1 MSSPR
6 FFSDVPLTSNSSITL
21 PATAANHAI
30 KVLRLQVG
38 DALRLFNGDGHD
50 YSAEIETIR
59 KNEVI
64 VKTGQAIAVSNESR
78 LKITLAQGISAG
90 DRMDFT
96 IQKSVE
102 LGIHAIQPISCQ
114 RSVVKL
120 SGDRADKRR
129 EHWQNVAIS
138 ACEQSGRAFLPEVG
152 QATSLA
158 KWLSSA
164 PPFATR
170 ITLDPLASTR
180 LQDLPL
186 PQGPI
191 CLLIGPEGGLTS
203 EEIAMAASQGFTGV
217 QLGPRILRTETA
229 ALAALAA
236 INTVWGDF

>member
-6 FFSDVPLTSNSSITL
+6 FFSDVPLAMNSSITL

-38 DALRLFNGDGHD
+38 DGLRLFNGDGLD
-50 YSAEIETIR
+50 YNAEIEVIR

-64 VKTGQAIAVSNESR
+64 VKTGLAAAVSNESN

-102 LGIHAIQPISCQ
+102 LGVHAIQPISCQ

-152 QATSLA
+152 PASSLST
-158 KWLSSA
+158 WLSSA
-164 PPFATR
+164 PTFTIR
-170 ITLDPLASTR
+170 ITLDPLANTR
-180 LQDLPL
+180 LQDLPI
-186 PQGPI
+186 PQGPV
-191 CLLIGPEGGLTS
+191 CLLIGPEGGLTAD
-203 EEIAMAASQGFTGV
+203 EIAMAASQGFTGV
-217 QLGPRILRTETA
+217 RLGPRILRTETA
-229 ALAALAA
+229 ALATLAA
-236 INTVWGDF
+236 IHTLWGDF

>member
-6 FFSDVPLTSNSSITL
+6 FFSDVPLTSNSSINL

-38 DALRLFNGDGHD
+38 DTLRLFNGDGHD

-64 VKTGQAIAVSNESR
+64 VKTGQAAAVSNESR

-138 ACEQSGRAFLPEVG
+138 ACEQSGRAYLPEVG

-158 KWLSSA
+158 K
-164 PPFATR
+164 
-170 ITLDPLASTR
+170 
-180 LQDLPL
+180 
-186 PQGPI
+186 
-191 CLLIGPEGGLTS
+191 
-203 EEIAMAASQGFTGV
+203 
-217 QLGPRILRTETA
+217 
-229 ALAALAA
+229 
-236 INTVWGDF
+236 

>member
-6 FFSDVPLTSNSSITL
+6 FFSDVPLTSHSTITL
-21 PATAANHAI
+21 PAAAANHAI

-38 DALRLFNGDGHD
+38 DTLRLFNGDGHD
-50 YSAEIETIR
+50 YSASIEAIS
-59 KNEVI
+59 KHEVI
-64 VKTGQAIAVSNESR
+64 VKTGQATALSNEPA

-129 EHWQNVAIS
+129 EHWQNVATS

-158 KWLSSA
+158 KWLAGA
-164 PPFATR
+164 PSFATR
-170 ITLDPLASTR
+170 ITLDPLATTR
-180 LQDLPL
+180 LQDLPT
-186 PQGPI
+186 PSGPI
-191 CLLIGPEGGLTS
+191 CLLIGPEGGLTE
-203 EEIAMAASQGFTGV
+203 EEIALAKSQGFTGV
-217 QLGPRILRTETA
+217 RLGPRILRTETA
-229 ALAALAA
+229 ALATLAA
-236 INTVWGDF
+236 IHALWGDF

>member
-6 FFSDVPLTSNSSITL
+6 FFSDVPLTSNSAITL
-21 PATAANHAI
+21 PPTAANHAI

-38 DALRLFNGDGHD
+38 DTLRLFNGDGHD
-50 YSAEIETIR
+50 YSAEIVDIR
-59 KNEVI
+59 KNAVI
-64 VKTGQAIAVSNESR
+64 VNTGQATQINNEPA

-120 SGDRADKRR
+120 AGERADKRR

-152 QATSLA
+152 PALSLA
-158 KWLSSA
+158 KWLASA

-170 ITLDPLASTR
+170 ITLDPLASMR
-180 LQDLPL
+180 LQDLPI
-186 PQGPI
+186 PQGPV
-191 CLLIGPEGGLTS
+191 CLLIGPEGGLTG

-217 QLGPRILRTETA
+217 RLGPRILRTETA
-229 ALAALAA
+229 ALATLAA
-236 INTVWGDF
+236 IHTLWGDF

>member
-6 FFSDVPLTSNSSITL
+6 FFSDVTLTSNSSIIL

-38 DALRLFNGDGHD
+38 DTLRLFNGDGND
-50 YSAEIETIR
+50 YSAQIEAIR

-64 VKTGQAIAVSNESR
+64 VKTGQAVAVRNESS
-78 LKITLAQGISAG
+78 LEITLAQGISAG

-138 ACEQSGRAFLPEVG
+138 ACEQSGRAFLPAVG
-152 QATSLA
+152 PALSLA
-158 KWLSSA
+158 KWLADA
-164 PPFATR
+164 PMFTTR
-170 ITLDPLASTR
+170 ITLDPLATTS
-180 LQDLPL
+180 LKDLPI
-186 PQGPI
+186 PQGPV
-191 CLLIGPEGGLTS
+191 CLLIGPEGGLTG

-217 QLGPRILRTETA
+217 RLGPRILRTETA
-229 ALAALAA
+229 ALATLAA
-236 INTVWGDF
+236 IHTLWGDF